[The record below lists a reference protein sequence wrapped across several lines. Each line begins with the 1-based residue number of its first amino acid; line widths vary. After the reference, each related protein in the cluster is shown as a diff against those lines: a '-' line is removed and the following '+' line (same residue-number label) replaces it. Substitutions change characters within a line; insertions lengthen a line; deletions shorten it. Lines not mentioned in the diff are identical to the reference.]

1 MRTGSNC
8 RWMVVAAVAAVAAC
22 AQRPAPVVDRSG
34 IDKRGAAAAA
44 QAPVPREAKDGFYI
58 VRGGDTLPNVG
69 PSFGSP
75 VGSVLPSMSPSLD
88 AETQGNVRL
97 GPRAIEIDAEPPP
110 NDLVIAPPI
119 DVPELTVVPRPFR
132 DEAAQR

>member
-1 MRTGSNC
+1 MIPELTAFADREFARRRSRARLTRAG
-8 RWMVVAAVAAVAAC
+8 AAFGLV
-22 AQRPAPVVDRSG
+22 
-34 IDKRGAAAAA
+34 AAAALELFVA
-44 QAPVPREAKDGFYI
+44 R
-58 VRGGDTLPNVG
+58 RGT
-69 PSFGSP
+69 
-75 VGSVLPSMSPSLD
+75 SPSLD
-88 AETQGNVRL
+88 AETQGNARL